1 MSYNQRNEND
11 MTCRI
16 EEGKQMQAKKEV
28 SRASREYKYMY
39 INDRNIRAIYIRNL
53 NILVINTFK
62 ESKNGLIYLR

>member
-1 MSYNQRNEND
+1 

-16 EEGKQMQAKKEV
+16 GEGKQMQAKKEV